1 MISRIVELIIF
12 FRDKKDI
19 YIYDDDG
26 DENIDEQRERG
37 YFFLSLLQ
45 VNKIMNL
52 YFFRGHK
59 VELMEYRSIFFGSR
73 NFDNRCAHSFNTYNC
88 DF

>member
-1 MISRIVELIIF
+1 MGISMSE
-12 FRDKKDI
+12 
-19 YIYDDDG
+19 
-26 DENIDEQRERG
+26 ENLAI
-37 YFFLSLLQ
+37 FLSLLQ

-52 YFFRGHK
+52 YFFFRGHK

-73 NFDNRCAHSFNTYNC
+73 DCDNRCAHSFNTYNC

>member
-1 MISRIVELIIF
+1 MIISGIVELIIF
-12 FRDKKDI
+12 FSDKKD
-19 YIYDDDG
+19 IYDDDG
-26 DENIDEQRERG
+26 DENLSMSKENAWL
-37 YFFLSLLQ
+37 FLSLLQ

-73 NFDNRCAHSFNTYNC
+73 DCDNRCAHSFNT
-88 DF
+88 